1 MHPFQKQIFWASFYV
16 RLYPWLLDVIYIMNG
31 ASSLGKC
38 IIYWAGGVN
47 VRLESVASCPGELLS
62 FYTRGQEVLIAVDSD
77 ELGIQLSHV
86 YMKG

>member
-1 MHPFQKQIFWASFYV
+1 M
-16 RLYPWLLDVIYIMNG
+16 LLL
-31 ASSLGKC
+31 AL
-38 IIYWAGGVN
+38 
-47 VRLESVASCPGELLS
+47 GELLS